1 MHPAQKALSGLL
13 NRKKFRLILLN
24 LLINDIIRAMMEN
37 NQKKIRN
44 K

>member
-1 MHPAQKALSGLL
+1 MHPVKKALSGLL
-13 NRKKFRLILLN
+13 NTKKFRLILLN

>member
-1 MHPAQKALSGLL
+1 MHPVKKALSGLL